1 MVIALPGVITS
12 VRLGIW
18 GNPLTLTRTVTY
30 LLGSSTNRR
39 RDAVTD
45 GLGALERCAGIISN
59 HLRFTRAFSSSSAM
73 HSESTS
79 DHPVNDLE
87 ESDEQFEA
95 LSRKH
100 FHHRLKQ
107 LESLREAGHEIYPH
121 QFNAEMT
128 IPEFRTAFEAIEV
141 CC

>member
-1 MVIALPGVITS
+1 MNVCLSI
-12 VRLGIW
+12 R
-18 GNPLTLTRTVTY
+18 GNPLTLARTGTL
-30 LLGSSTNRR
+30 LLGSSSNRR
-39 RDAVTD
+39 CDAVTGD
-45 GLGALERCAGIISN
+45 LGAAGRRAGIISN

-79 DHPVNDLE
+79 DHPVDDLE